1 MPQSNDTKL
10 SNLLKDASTGQMQL
24 PDFQRNWTWD
34 DERVRGILASLSEN
48 YPMGA
53 IMVLQYGNP
62 QIKLKFR
69 PLEGVNNVDAVVPER
84 LILDGQRRMT
94 SIYLAA
100 FNRMPVKTTNS
111 QRVPIERYYFFDMK
125 KWHQSYCR

>member
-1 MPQSNDTKL
+1 MPQSNDTSL
-10 SNLLKDASTGQMQL
+10 SDLLRDASTGQMQL

-62 QIKLKFR
+62 DIKLKYR
-69 PLEGVNNVDAVVPER
+69 PLEGIIDVGTVVPER
-84 LILDGQRRMT
+84 LILDG
-94 SIYLAA
+94 
-100 FNRMPVKTTNS
+100 
-111 QRVPIERYYFFDMK
+111 
-125 KWHQSYCR
+125 